1 MVLFHIWVMD
11 FYMGY
16 STEIPPPTS
25 LMTGWNSVDLGFTFP
40 PPQSALSPPEAVGKE
55 DRTRFFFEEEKPNW
69 YSWKALEASISW
81 HWFWRNLRFG
91 ILGVAF
97 KVNPFKVNYNLP
109 GSEIGENK
117 LINKRRP
124 RLNPISPT
132 HQQHN
137 PPQVTLYI
145 LTSGPEFAKQNKIYT
160 RYQPWVDHT
169 TQRNHCV
176 NKVLVN

>member
-1 MVLFHIWVMD
+1 ME
-11 FYMGY
+11 FYVGY

-25 LMTGWNSVDLGFTFP
+25 WISGWNSVDLGFTFP
-40 PPQSALSPPEAVGKE
+40 PPHSALSPPEAVGKE
-55 DRTRFFFEEEKPNW
+55 DRTRFFFWRRETQLVFLK
-69 YSWKALEASISW
+69 SLTSISW

-117 LINKRRP
+117 QINQRRP
-124 RLNPISPT
+124 GLNPISPT

-137 PPQVTLYI
+137 LHKSLYTSWPPFLN
-145 LTSGPEFAKQNKIYT
+145 LQNRTKST
-160 RYQPWVDHT
+160 QRYHPWVDHT
-169 TQRNHCV
+169 VQRNHCV